1 MNILVLN
8 AGSSSQ
14 KSCLYRLDDSFATPK
29 AYRLP
34 TDPIS
39 PLWEGFIDWTY
50 PADAATIK
58 VKTAS
63 GISWQQ
69 TLPDR
74 DQPKVLQQ
82 LLNTLWQGETQV
94 IADPSAIAI
103 VGHRVVHGGQRYRAS
118 TWITDEVKQAIADFA
133 EFAPVH
139 NPVNLQGI
147 VAIEHILGPSVP
159 QVAVF
164 DTAFHADIPPTAAT
178 YAIPYELYQQGIRKY
193 GFHGISHQSVA
204 ERAAHCLGKDLTD
217 LRLIT
222 CHLGNGC
229 SLAAIAHGRCVDTT
243 MGFTPL
249 AGLMMGARSGDID
262 PGILLHLLRHH
273 GYTVDDLDRLLN
285 QESGLKG
292 VSGLSNDLRQIRAA
306 IATGHER
313 ARLAYDL
320 YIYRLRTEISALLPA
335 LGGLDALVFT
345 AGVGE
350 NSVEVR
356 ADVCAGLAFLGLRLD
371 RDRNAQNLK
380 DVSLATP
387 DSTVDVLAIHTE
399 EDWAIAQACWQLAQ
413 AG

>member
-8 AGSSSQ
+8 AGSSSH
-14 KSCLYRLDDSFATPK
+14 KSCLHRLGD
-29 AYRLP
+29 RLP
-34 TDPIS
+34 AEPLP
-39 PLWEGFIDWTY
+39 PLWEGLIDWTY
-50 PADAATIK
+50 PAGAATVK
-58 VKTAS
+58 VKTAN
-63 GISWQQ
+63 GVSWQQ
-69 TLPDR
+69 TIHDR
-74 DQPKVLQQ
+74 NPPKVLQQ

-94 IADPSAIAI
+94 IDDPSAIAI
-103 VGHRVVHGGQRYRAS
+103 VGHRVVHGGQRYRES
-118 TWITDEVKQAIADFA
+118 TWITEAVKQAIADFA

-139 NPVNLQGI
+139 NPANLQGI
-147 VAIEHILGPSVP
+147 VAIEQILGPAVP

-164 DTAFHADIPPTAAT
+164 DTAFHAQLPPTAAT
-178 YAIPYELYQQGIRKY
+178 YAIPYGFYEQGIRKY
-193 GFHGISHQSVA
+193 GFHGISHQFVA
-204 ERAAHCLGKDLTD
+204 TRAAQCLGKDLAD

-222 CHLGNGC
+222 GHLGNGC

-262 PGILLHLLRHH
+262 PGILLHLMRNH
-273 GYTVDDLDRLLN
+273 GYSVDDLDRLLN
-285 QESGLKG
+285 RESGLQG
-292 VSGLSNDLRQIRAA
+292 ISGLSNDLRQIRAA
-306 IATGHER
+306 IAAGHDR
-313 ARLAYDL
+313 AQLAYDL

-335 LGGLDALVFT
+335 LGGLDVLVFT

-380 DVSLATP
+380 DVPLTLP
-387 DSTVDVLAIHTE
+387 DSTIQVLAIRTE

-413 AG
+413 TA

>member
-1 MNILVLN
+1 MDILVLN

-14 KSCLYRLDDSFATPK
+14 KSSLYRLVDGRPVDP
-29 AYRLP
+29 LP
-34 TDPIS
+34 

-50 PADAATIK
+50 PAGAATVK
-58 VKTAS
+58 VKTA
-63 GISWQQ
+63 GGAAWQQ
-69 TLPDR
+69 TIGDR
-74 DQPKVLQQ
+74 PQTEVLQQ
-82 LLNTLWQGETQV
+82 LLSTLWQGETQV
-94 IADPSAIAI
+94 ISDPSAIAI
-103 VGHRVVHGGQRYRAS
+103 VGHRVVHGGQRYRES
-118 TWITDEVKQAIADFA
+118 TWITADVKQAIAEFA

-139 NPVNLQGI
+139 NPANLQGI
-147 VAIEHILGPSVP
+147 VAIEQILGASVP

-164 DTAFHADIPPTAAT
+164 DTAFHAQMPPTAAT
-178 YAIPYELYQQGIRKY
+178 YAIPYEFYDQGIRKY
-193 GFHGISHQSVA
+193 GFHGISHQFVA
-204 ERAAHCLGKDLTD
+204 TRTAQCLGKDLAD

-222 CHLGNGC
+222 GHLGNGC
-229 SLAAIAHGRCVDTT
+229 SLAAIAHGHCVDTT

-262 PGILLHLLRHH
+262 PGILLHLMRHH

-306 IATGHER
+306 IAAGHAR
-313 ARLAYDL
+313 AQLAYDL
-320 YIYRLRTEISALLPA
+320 YIYRLRALISALLPS

-356 ADVCAGLAFLGLRLD
+356 ADVCAGLEFLGLRLD
-371 RDRNAQNLK
+371 HDRNQQNLK
-380 DVSLATP
+380 NVPLATA
-387 DSTVDVLAIHTE
+387 DSTIQVLVIPTQ

-413 AG
+413 TH

>member
-14 KSCLYRLDDSFATPK
+14 KSSLYQLADSFATPK

-34 TDPIS
+34 ADPIS

-50 PADAATIK
+50 QAGVATVK
-58 VKTAS
+58 VKTAR
-63 GISWQQ
+63 GATWQQ
-69 TLPDR
+69 EIANR
-74 DQPKVLQQ
+74 SQPEVLQQ
-82 LLNTLWQGETQV
+82 MLNTLWQGDTQV
-94 IADPSAIAI
+94 IDDPSAIAI
-103 VGHRVVHGGQRYRAS
+103 VGHRVVHGGQRYWES
-118 TWITDEVKQAIADFA
+118 TWITAAVKQAIADFA

-139 NPVNLQGI
+139 NPANLQGI

-164 DTAFHADIPPTAAT
+164 DTAFHAQMPPTAAT
-178 YAIPYELYQQGIRKY
+178 YAIPYAFYEQGIRKY
-193 GFHGISHQSVA
+193 GFHGISHQFVA
-204 ERAAHCLGKDLTD
+204 TRAAHCLGKDLAD

-229 SLAAIAHGRCVDTT
+229 SLAAIAHGQCVDTT

-249 AGLMMGARSGDID
+249 AGLMMGTRSGDID
-262 PGILLHLLRHH
+262 PGILLHLMRNQ

-292 VSGLSNDLRQIRAA
+292 VSGLSNDLRQIRQA
-306 IATGHER
+306 IAAGHER
-313 ARLAYDL
+313 AQLAYDL
-320 YIYRLRTEISALLPA
+320 YIYRLRALISALLPA

-356 ADVCAGLAFLGLRLD
+356 ADVCAGLEFLGLRLD
-371 RDRNAQNLK
+371 RDRNQQNLK
-380 DVSLATP
+380 NVSLATP
-387 DSTVDVLAIHTE
+387 DSTVQVLVIPTQ
-399 EDWAIAQACWQLAQ
+399 EDWAIAQTCWQLAQ
-413 AG
+413 TL

>member
-14 KSCLYRLDDSFATPK
+14 KSGLYQLAD
-29 AYRLP
+29 RLP
-34 TDPIS
+34 ADPIP

-50 PADAATIK
+50 PAGAATIK

-63 GISWQQ
+63 GAAWQQ
-69 TLPDR
+69 TISDR
-74 DQPKVLQQ
+74 SQPEVLQQ
-82 LLNTLWQGETQV
+82 LLNTLWQGDTQV
-94 IADPSAIAI
+94 IHDPSAIAI
-103 VGHRVVHGGQRYRAS
+103 VGHRVVHGGQRYRES
-118 TWITDEVKQAIADFA
+118 TWITAEVKRAIADFA

-139 NPVNLQGI
+139 NPANLQGI
-147 VAIEHILGPSVP
+147 TAIEQILGTSIP

-164 DTAFHADIPPTAAT
+164 DTAFHAQMPSTAAT
-178 YAIPYELYQQGIRKY
+178 YPIPYAFYEQGIRKY
-193 GFHGISHQSVA
+193 GFHGISHQFVA
-204 ERAAHCLGKDLTD
+204 TRAAQGLGKDLAD
-217 LRLIT
+217 LRLVT

-229 SLAAIAHGRCVDTT
+229 SLAAIAHGQCVDTT

-262 PGILLHLLRHH
+262 PGILLHLMRNH

-292 VSGLSNDLRQIRAA
+292 ISGLTNDMRQIRQA
-306 IATGHER
+306 IADGHER
-313 ARLAYDL
+313 AQLAYDL
-320 YIYRLRTEISALLPA
+320 YIYRLRALISALLPT

-356 ADVCAGLAFLGLRLD
+356 ADVCAGLEFLGLRLD
-371 RDRNAQNLK
+371 RDRNQQNLK
-380 DVSLATP
+380 NVSLATP
-387 DSTVDVLAIHTE
+387 DSTVKVLVIPTQ
-399 EDWAIAQACWQLAQ
+399 EDWAIAQTCWQLAQ
-413 AG
+413 TL